1 MSTDALALIRDRIA
15 KRREDPLVATAHVV
29 EALTDRQARIVV
41 ERLLGRPLL
50 ADDADLLQLCAQ
62 RIGEPVRWMHVE
74 LKPGAEW
81 QPGRKETNA
90 YRNE

>member
-1 MSTDALALIRDRIA
+1 MSTEPLTLIRDRIAARIA

-29 EALTDRQARIVV
+29 EALTDRQARIVC

-74 LKPGAEW
+74 LKPGAPW
-81 QPGRKETNA
+81 LPGRKDTTL
-90 YRNE
+90 

>member
-1 MSTDALALIRDRIA
+1 MAAAEPLALIRERIAARVA
-15 KRREDPLVATAHVV
+15 KRRETPLLATAHVV
-29 EALTDRQARIVV
+29 EALTDRQARIVYESLV
-41 ERLLGRPLL
+41 NRPLL

-81 QPGRKETNA
+81 QPGRKEIA
-90 YRNE
+90 

>member
-1 MSTDALALIRDRIA
+1 MSTEPLALVRERITARVA

-29 EALTDRQARIVV
+29 EALTDRQARIVYEQLV
-41 ERLLGRPLL
+41 NRPLL

-74 LKPGAEW
+74 LRPDATW
-81 QPGRKETNA
+81 QPGRKDTTQ
-90 YRNE
+90 